1 MKNRRKVEMLF
12 GGDGSRLLLQH
23 HDIKVNSWRP
33 IPFSWLERDH
43 RLLGGEVLKGSYY
56 RRNFRE
62 VLKS

>member
-23 HDIKVNSWRP
+23 HDMKVNSWRP

-43 RLLGGEVLKGSYY
+43 RFLGGEVLKGSY
-56 RRNFRE
+56 
-62 VLKS
+62 